1 MTKRRLHSIAGL
13 LAAAGVAA
21 APMAGCE
28 DLPGDEGTQGAVI
41 GGVGG
46 AVLGGAV
53 AENTLLGALIG
64 GAIGAGAGYLIGA
77 NWDSITG
84 DDEEG
89 ALKAVEEAQ
98 RNPATAEEARRA
110 PTADVNGDG
119 FVTLDEVIAQD
130 RAGFGDEEIIRRLE
144 ATGQV
149 FELNQDQREY
159 LIDQGVSPR
168 VVNAMPNI
176 NQEQKNE
183 LLRLQQEGRLHGPQP
198 EYQTQPGTR
207 GEVIGRPR

>member
-1 MTKRRLHSIAGL
+1 MTKRRMDSIASL
-13 LAAAGVAA
+13 LAAAGLAV

-41 GGVGG
+41 GGAGG
-46 AVLGGAV
+46 AVLGGAI

-64 GAIGAGAGYLIGA
+64 GALGAGAGYLIGA

-98 RNPATAEEARRA
+98 RNPATAEDARRA
-110 PTADVNGDG
+110 STADVNGDG

-149 FELNQDQREY
+149 FELSQDQREY

-183 LLRLQQEGRLHGPQP
+183 LLRLQQEGQLHGPQP
-198 EYQTQPGTR
+198 QHQTQPNTG